1 MTPGQEG
8 GHVAQTTPLSERLE
22 QRLKALQAEFETG
35 QKMLADLDAQ
45 RASLRDT
52 MLRLAGAISV
62 LQEELDMA
70 SGDGAS
76 GDGAAGDGQP
86 APVSEAADER
96 RAD

>member
-1 MTPGQEG
+1 MT
-8 GHVAQTTPLSERLE
+8 QTTPLHERLE

-62 LQEELDMA
+62 LQEELETA
-70 SGDGAS
+70 PGG
-76 GDGAAGDGQP
+76 GAAGDGQL
-86 APVSEAADER
+86 APPQR
-96 RAD
+96 GGG

>member
-8 GHVAQTTPLSERLE
+8 GHVAQTTPLRERLE

-52 MLRLAGAISV
+52 MLRLAGAISL
-62 LQEELDMA
+62 LQEELDM
-70 SGDGAS
+70 AS